1 MNIESSFDS
10 QNNLVITRA
19 EGKVE
24 TATNLAASKKAIE
37 IARKNNCHRFIFDIR
52 NNPEGQT
59 LLQAFSDMESMKKTL
74 GFQFDD
80 IIAVIYNPSIY
91 SKERAAFVETIVE
104 NRANPRFKMFTNK
117 DNALNWL
124 NTY

>member
-1 MNIESSFDS
+1 
-10 QNNLVITRA
+10 
-19 EGKVE
+19 
-24 TATNLAASKKAIE
+24 
-37 IARKNNCHRFIFDIR
+37 
-52 NNPEGQT
+52 
-59 LLQAFSDMESMKKTL
+59 MKKTL

-124 NTY
+124 NTL